1 MAAISAYATR
11 VRGSRWDSHTWQ
23 IVFLLMLVAVGVIV
37 GLATSEV
44 PLKILFGAI
53 AGIIVFVLIY
63 RNLYFGICL
72 YFIFNLT
79 LPQAGPGLDLGIQVA
94 VVGETRGLH
103 FNLHEIAMTMVLIC
117 WVIQILQGKASWRE
131 RNPIVVPIILYVLS
145 NILACF
151 IGTINGASFL
161 IMIFRFVRTVFFVY
175 IIFVLINNLKT
186 RRQFEILILILLICS
201 TLVATYGITQKVI
214 GQTNT
219 EKIAKQVFSKLGVPD
234 SVNYVAGEGEG
245 QAYRVNSTFLHPN
258 VLGAYMVLALPFF
271 ISLLWFFRKRWQR
284 LLLLG
289 GLGINLGCLYLTGS
303 RAAWIAMGVIIGI
316 YAIYAIFDG
325 RMVLLAVAIM
335 LVILM
340 LFVLISPPDFIKKRT
355 VSFSAQEAAKARLS
369 QYRTAGDF
377 FWENPVF
384 GIGMGM
390 EGKRVEANRIR
401 TQWAAVE
408 NVYLTLLVSHGLVG
422 LAAFLLVL
430 IYFWGMLCF
439 ARAGSKDD
447 PFIRYT
453 SEALILGMVGIA
465 VSSMFGAW
473 LIFAIPMYT
482 MFCFFLGF
490 GASLYGL
497 YRRDHQGSG
506 KGGEPPAFP
515 LSPDEENGSKGPWE
529 PAAI

>member
-1 MAAISAYATR
+1 
-11 VRGSRWDSHTWQ
+11 
-23 IVFLLMLVAVGVIV
+23 
-37 GLATSEV
+37 
-44 PLKILFGAI
+44 
-53 AGIIVFVLIY
+53 
-63 RNLYFGICL
+63 
-72 YFIFNLT
+72 
-79 LPQAGPGLDLGIQVA
+79 
-94 VVGETRGLH
+94 
-103 FNLHEIAMTMVLIC
+103 
-117 WVIQILQGKASWRE
+117 
-131 RNPIVVPIILYVLS
+131 
-145 NILACF
+145 
-151 IGTINGASFL
+151 
-161 IMIFRFVRTVFFVY
+161 
-175 IIFVLINNLKT
+175 
-186 RRQFEILILILLICS
+186 
-201 TLVATYGITQKVI
+201 
-214 GQTNT
+214 
-219 EKIAKQVFSKLGVPD
+219 
-234 SVNYVAGEGEG
+234 
-245 QAYRVNSTFLHPN
+245 
-258 VLGAYMVLALPFF
+258 
-271 ISLLWFFRKRWQR
+271 
-284 LLLLG
+284 
-289 GLGINLGCLYLTGS
+289 
-303 RAAWIAMGVIIGI
+303 
-316 YAIYAIFDG
+316 
-325 RMVLLAVAIM
+325 
-335 LVILM
+335 M

-490 GASLYGL
+490 GASSTASTGGSIRARARAANRLPSLCHPMRKMGAKARGTSGDMITYYKKDHCEPVRGFSLQSGAAMRVVICGASGQLGSELRAVYGARGDEVLAFDMDLDITLYDVVMERIPAPRSGPADQF
-497 YRRDHQGSG
+497 RRPRGG
-506 KGGEPPAFP
+506 RRGGERPGTLLPGQLHRHPRTWPWPARR
-515 LSPDEENGSKGPWE
+515 SGCPWSS
-529 PAAI
+529 